1 MENLGNL
8 IFAEPID
15 LDLIRYIY
23 NTINNHKSFDR
34 DQLANLNI
42 QFKTIMSSIHKNKY
56 NIVNYSHSKNMGI
69 GRVYANKNNSLA
81 SIKKIIRNTLCAD
94 KVIDI
99 DEDKSYATHTY
110 NLARQL
116 GYIHTDMMNIN
127 AYISDKDNKFRNDIA
142 SYYNIDP
149 KNAKMI
155 LNSVLFGKTLK
166 NTLIANDIKK
176 DTPIHP
182 FVKSFVDE
190 ISNVKDFLC
199 NHHKYTHLKNDIY
212 KKYTKTN
219 FKDIPVKDRLTY
231 KTLDKYNHLK
241 PSNTLFSY
249 ILQNQ
254 EYLSLQ
260 AKLDALIELNAIEI
274 AKIKIKGQGNKL
286 CDVYLCSLAHDGIM
300 IFKKNGFNYDT
311 QFLNDLSYKVRC
323 KLNYDVYNLSIKPTD
338 DKLDIDFE
346 DYEEFK
352 EKIDD
357 DTTTNHFIRYSMND
371 AIAGNIIVKKL
382 KDILIYDD
390 NTELWYYY
398 ENGYFKTIN
407 KQDVQT
413 LILNLFG
420 NDGIYYDDLFTLE
433 GHYFITDKTS
443 KIINFIKY
451 PLTQSNFYTTYL
463 HTSKGYILFQDK
475 ILKATAHGIE
485 LIDHTPSIKFF
496 VKPIELNAQLL
507 YDIHYNKLGTYKE
520 NELLDIHT
528 IKQYSEYVENQIFKE
543 PYDNEL
549 YGKALQNYII
559 RSLFGLFIGE
569 MDKMFLTM
577 RGGANSSKGVIT
589 NWLNVC
595 VRELIGE
602 LNGDVLCAKYNK
614 EADDAKAL
622 APFVYLLS
630 TRLVIVNELSKSAK
644 YNTNLFKKLSSGGDT
659 IIARALFKNQVAV
672 PVCFKLICFMND
684 WLVAEDGDD
693 ALMLRNK
700 AIEMNYT
707 FGSVEDPEK
716 KIKRGDP
723 NIKNICETDEKY
735 RYAFLLTLL
744 NNYSYTHQWDERVE
758 LTSKT
763 LTTKNIDDKLRIIEM
778 VMGDAKEFQKQ
789 YILCK
794 FNNIKYNINDSD
806 IIQQEKCYITTD
818 EMRYIYNRLV
828 KAYPKKY
835 YTMGFKL
842 KKDFIEYLEKN
853 CGVYKFR
860 MTSGGLRS
868 KWVYVGIQPIIDD
881 DDDYENDEI
890 EEF

>member
-1 MENLGNL
+1 MDTLT
-8 IFAEPID
+8 FAEPID
-15 LDLIRYIY
+15 LDVTRYIY
-23 NTINNHKSFDR
+23 NTINNHKSFDTE
-34 DQLANLNI
+34 QLANLNL
-42 QFKTIMSSIHKNKY
+42 QLKTMMSSIHKNKY

-69 GRVYANKNNSLA
+69 GRVYPIKNNSLA
-81 SIKKIIRNTLCAD
+81 SIKKIVRNTLCCD

-110 NLARQL
+110 NLAKLL
-116 GYIHTDMMNIN
+116 GYNHTDMMNIN
-127 AYISDKDNKFRNDIA
+127 AYICDKDNKIRNDIA
-142 SYYNIDP
+142 SYYNIDL

-166 NTLIANDIKK
+166 NTIIANDIKK
-176 DTPIHP
+176 NTPIHP

-190 ISNVKDFLC
+190 ISNVKNYLC

-219 FKDIPVKDRLTY
+219 FKDVPLKDRLIY

-274 AKIKIKGQGNKL
+274 AKIKIKGQGNKNTFA
-286 CDVYLCSLAHDGIM
+286 YLCSLAHDGIM

-311 QFLNDLSYKVRC
+311 QFFNELSNKVRC

-346 DYEEFK
+346 DYEAFK
-352 EKIDD
+352 QKIDD
-357 DTTTNHFIRYSMND
+357 DTTTNHFIRKNISD
-371 AIAGNIIVKKL
+371 ATAGKIIINKL

-407 KQDVQT
+407 KQDIQT
-413 LILNLFG
+413 LILKLFG
-420 NDGIYYDDLFTLE
+420 NDGIYSDDLFTLQ
-433 GHYFITDKTS
+433 GHYFNTDKTS

-451 PLTQSNFYTTYL
+451 PLTQSNFYTKYL

-475 ILKATAHGIE
+475 ILKATTNGIE
-485 LIDHTPSIKFF
+485 LMDHTPSIKFF

-520 NELLDIHT
+520 NGLRDIHT
-528 IKQYSEYVENQIFKE
+528 IKQYSLYVENQIFKE

-569 MDKMFLTM
+569 MDKIFLTM

-589 NWLNVC
+589 NWLNIC
-595 VRELIGE
+595 VGELIGE
-602 LNGDVLCAKYNK
+602 LNGDVLCSKYNK

-630 TRLVIVNELSKSAK
+630 KRLVVVNELSKSAK

-659 IIARALFKNQVAV
+659 IIARALFKNQVSV
-672 PVCFKLICFMND
+672 PVCFKLLCFMND

-707 FGSVEDPEK
+707 FGSVEDLEN
-716 KIKRGDP
+716 KIKKGDT
-723 NIKNICETDEKY
+723 NIKNICETDIKY

-744 NNYSYTHQWDERVE
+744 KNYSYTHQWDDIVE
-758 LTSKT
+758 HTSKT
-763 LTTKNIDDKLRIIEM
+763 LTTKNIDDKLQIIEM
-778 VMGDAKEFQKQ
+778 IMGDAKEYQKQ

-794 FNNIKYNINDSD
+794 FNNIEYNITCSD
-806 IIQQEKCYITTD
+806 TIQQEKCYITTD
-818 EMRYIYNRLV
+818 EMSEIYNRLV
-828 KAYPKKY
+828 RAYPKKY
-835 YTMGFKL
+835 YKMGFKL
-842 KKDFIEYLEKN
+842 KRDFIDYLNEK
-853 CGVYKFR
+853 CGVVKHKIS
-860 MTSGGLRS
+860 SGVLR
-868 KWVYVGIQPIIDD
+868 KRWVYVGIQPIADD
-881 DDDYENDEI
+881 DDDDDDGDDDEI
-890 EEF
+890 VEC